1 VLPALVGILDAMEA
15 ESVTDGL
22 WGSRSRPEAVAC
34 GPTGSLRPRLSAN
47 TEFWNPAG
55 ARGAADCNS
64 KIEHFTI
71 AAREVTW
78 IWISSVGG
86 DVLRAAVGLRLGS
99 RERNGMNGRW

>member
-55 ARGAADCNS
+55 ARARDFNS

-78 IWISSVGG
+78 I
-86 DVLRAAVGLRLGS
+86 
-99 RERNGMNGRW
+99 

>member
-15 ESVTDGL
+15 ELVTDSL
-22 WGSRSRPEAVAC
+22 WGSRSRPEAVTC
-34 GPTGSLRPRLSAN
+34 GPTGSLKPQLSAN

-55 ARGAADCNS
+55 AQGAADFNS

-78 IWISSVGG
+78 IWISFVGG
-86 DVLRAAVGLRLGS
+86 DVLRAAVGLSLGS
-99 RERNGMNGRW
+99 REGTA